1 MSRWDELKKLK
12 DAAKTKIDETDFSKL
27 AGDAVLNAQ
36 SVAEGAGAV
45 AERSGLTKKN
55 GEISKFKVAKAA
67 VRPSKTAKQLFAAT
81 ADEVRARREAG
92 TGSGDEERPQT

>member
-12 DAAKTKIDETDFSKL
+12 DTAKAKVAETDISKL
-27 AGDAVLNAQ
+27 AGDAVTNA
-36 SVAEGAGAV
+36 SSFVEGAEAV

-67 VRPSKTAKQLFAAT
+67 VQPRKTARKLLDAT
-81 ADEVRARREAG
+81 AEEVRARRE
-92 TGSGDEERPQT
+92 SQTD